1 MIVSLTL
8 FIQFI
13 FISTVLCFTKK
24 VCDYY
29 SDRNG
34 FYTMNMQIGNPL
46 QLRYFQIN
54 LESEFNWI
62 QSSSYEK
69 NSSTTCK
76 IISKEEIEIDN
87 QKVECEFMSDELK
100 FIGPSIELDNFMFYR
115 NEDASI
121 KGFTSLSFAL
131 TPKHFSHSLVSM
143 LRTRGIINNNR
154 FGFVGKNL
162 FDSKERSYIYF
173 GDIPEEIKTTVRN
186 GTCKVDINERKWG
199 CRLNSLFIHHDAK
212 VIPYEVNHFAVF
224 TSIDN
229 IIEVPN
235 DVMKYI
241 EDNLFKQYFDSNAC
255 IMYEFPN
262 FDHIE
267 CDMESIKQFKGI
279 TFLFEGIGINLNIDD
294 LFIVMNKRG
303 AFNIRN
309 NKKNNQWRFGT
320 FFLRKFILLF
330 DYDERAITFYSD
342 KLLSQEDMNLSY
354 RSIKKTIIIINT
366 LTLILFSI
374 VLLYNRIYK

>member
-1 MIVSLTL
+1 MLISLTL
-8 FIQFI
+8 FILFI

-29 SDRNG
+29 SDING

-69 NSSTTCK
+69 NSSTTSK

-87 QKVECEFMSDELK
+87 QKVECEFISDELK

-115 NEDASI
+115 NEDTSI

-143 LRTRGIINNNR
+143 LRIRGIINNNR

-162 FDSKERSYIYF
+162 FDSKDRSYIYF
-173 GDIPEEIKTTVRN
+173 GDIPEEIKKTVKN
-186 GTCKVDINERKWG
+186 GTCKVDINETKWG
-199 CRLNSLFIHHDAK
+199 CKLNSFFIHHDTE
-212 VIPYEVNHFAVF
+212 VTQYEVNHFAVF

-235 DVMKYI
+235 NVMKYI
-241 EDNLFKQYFDSNAC
+241 EDKLFKEYFDSNDC
-255 IMYEFPN
+255 ILYEFPN

-267 CDMESIKQFKGI
+267 CNMESISKFKGI
-279 TFLFEGIGINLNIDD
+279 TFLFEGTGINLSLED
-294 LFIVMNKRG
+294 LFIVMNRRG

-330 DYDERAITFYSD
+330 DYDEREITFYSN
-342 KLLSQEDMNLSY
+342 KLLSNEDMNFSSS
-354 RSIKKTIIIINT
+354 SITKKIVNINT
-366 LTLILFSI
+366 LTLFLFSI
-374 VLLYNRIYK
+374 VLIYNRIYK